1 MSRRPRRPALA
12 PMTAAERAAWLE
24 ELRSA
29 PRGVQ
34 TVDVDDEPD
43 ALSAL
48 FAGRQDT
55 SAIDAG
61 DRANERAAWRQS

>member
-1 MSRRPRRPALA
+1 MSPPPRRPAS
-12 PMTAAERAAWLE
+12 MTAAERAAWLD

-48 FAGRQDT
+48 VSGRTDT
-55 SAIDAG
+55 TAIDAG

>member
-1 MSRRPRRPALA
+1 MSRRPRRPA
-12 PMTAAERAAWLE
+12 PMTAAERAAWLD

-48 FAGRQDT
+48 VTGRTDT
-55 SAIDAG
+55 AAIDAG
-61 DRANERAAWRQS
+61 DRANERANWRQS

>member
-34 TVDVDDEPD
+34 TVDVADEPD

-48 FAGRQDT
+48 VTGRTDT
-55 SAIDAG
+55 AAIDAG
-61 DRANERAAWRQS
+61 DRANERANCSQS

>member
-1 MSRRPRRPALA
+1 
-12 PMTAAERAAWLE
+12 MTAAERAAWLD

-43 ALSAL
+43 ALSVL
-48 FAGRQDT
+48 IVGRTDT
-55 SAIDAG
+55 TAIDAG

>member
-1 MSRRPRRPALA
+1 MRRSRRSAPS
-12 PMTAAERAAWLE
+12 PMTAAERAAWLD

-34 TVDVDDEPD
+34 SVDVSDEPD
-43 ALSAL
+43 TLAAL

-61 DRANERAAWRQS
+61 DSANERAAWGRR